1 MKFNY
6 SFCHAD
12 NRKKKV
18 ILVLREILTDRLD
31 DTTITAEPKCHVI
44 LLNQERKIARVCIT
58 MESKKKKMYAI
69 SVNVYQFKAKDS
81 QIKPN
86 LLCLGNISK
95 GFIVNIM
102 ENWVKWV
109 RV

>member
-1 MKFNY
+1 MSCNIIK
-6 SFCHAD
+6 S
-12 NRKKKV
+12 RKKNCSSLYYNG
-18 ILVLREILTDRLD
+18 I
-31 DTTITAEPKCHVI
+31 
-44 LLNQERKIARVCIT
+44 
-58 MESKKKKMYAI
+58 KKKKMYAI

>member
-1 MKFNY
+1 
-6 SFCHAD
+6 
-12 NRKKKV
+12 
-18 ILVLREILTDRLD
+18 
-31 DTTITAEPKCHVI
+31 
-44 LLNQERKIARVCIT
+44 
-58 MESKKKKMYAI
+58 MYAI
-69 SVNVYQFKAKDS
+69 SVKVYQFKAKDS

-95 GFIVNIM
+95 SFIVNIM